1 MFGRQGAT
9 FLKSCKY
16 YTGLIISRGHTTAV
30 DAYLTPA
37 IKRYLEGFASG
48 FKDDLK
54 GVNVLFMQSDGGLTP
69 MDCFNGSRAILSGPA
84 GETDFTYYYF

>member
-1 MFGRQGAT
+1 M
-9 FLKSCKY
+9 
-16 YTGLIISRGHTTAV
+16 

-84 GETDFTYYYF
+84 GETDFTYLLLLLIHIQRYTVLAPLLAALD